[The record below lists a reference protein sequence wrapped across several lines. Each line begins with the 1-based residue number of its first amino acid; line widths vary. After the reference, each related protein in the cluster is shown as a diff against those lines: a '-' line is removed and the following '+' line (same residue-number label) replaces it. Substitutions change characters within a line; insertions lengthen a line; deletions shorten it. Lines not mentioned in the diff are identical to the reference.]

1 MKKILI
7 VDDEPNFLILLD
19 RTLQDEGYQ
28 IVKTEKS
35 QEALSAMESQTF
47 DLVITDLAMPDIDGI
62 ELMQRIKKIYPSLPF
77 IIITGVGTVEKA
89 VEAMKQGAYD
99 FITKPFELDLIH
111 TNVKRAL
118 EYGELHREL
127 NYLRKEIQD
136 KYIFSNIIAKTKSM
150 QNIFK
155 LIEQVADSTA
165 TVLIQGES
173 GTGKELLARAIHFRS
188 SRKNKPF
195 LAIDC
200 NALSEPLLESEL
212 FGHTKG
218 AFTGAI
224 HARRGL
230 FEEASEGTIFLDE
243 VGDIPLSTQSK
254 LLRVIQEREVK
265 PVGSNFITKVDVRII
280 TATNKDLKELIQK
293 QSFREDLYYRIAVVP
308 IYLPPLRERK
318 EDIPLLSV
326 HFIKKY
332 NDLTKKKINGLSR
345 EALLAL
351 SQHDWPGNVRELEN
365 ILERA
370 ILICNENQITPQHL
384 FINQPM
390 TSENEPLV
398 ENDEK
403 SMLSKAVEKSEKDY
417 ILQVLHSVNFNRTRA
432 AKVLGISRR
441 TLYDKIEKYNLK
453 DNSMFI

>member
-7 VDDEPNFLILLD
+7 IDDEPNFLILLD

-28 IVKTEKS
+28 IFKTEKS

-62 ELMQRIKKIYPSLPF
+62 ELMQRIKKIYSSLPF

-89 VEAMKQGAYD
+89 VEAMKKGAYD

-111 TNVKRAL
+111 TTVKRAL

-127 NYLRKEIQD
+127 NYLRKEIQE

-165 TVLIQGES
+165 TVLVQGES

-200 NALSEPLLESEL
+200 SALSESLLESEL

-318 EDIPLLSV
+318 EDIPLLSA

-332 NDLTKKKINGLSR
+332 NDLTKKKVNGLSR

-390 TSENEPLV
+390 TSEKEPLV
-398 ENDEK
+398 EDDEK

-417 ILQVLHSVNFNRTRA
+417 ILQVLHSVNFNRTKA
-432 AKVLGISRR
+432 AKELGISRR
-441 TLYDKIEKYNLK
+441 TLYDKIEKYDLK